1 MHAPPRLRGGL
12 AVRLAFLFGGLL
24 VCACAITSIYESKLG
39 LAPWDV
45 LHQGIARHT
54 PLTFG
59 EANIAVGVVVV
70 ALAWLLGAQIGLGTV
85 ANATLIGVFI
95 QLLTSVG
102 WIAHISRDG
111 MGARVV
117 ALLGGIGL
125 MAVGTALYMAPSLG
139 AGPRDS
145 LMLVVTKRTGVRI
158 GVVRAA
164 LELSVLVV
172 GFVLGGKVG
181 LGTLAFAVLIGPG
194 VEACFWLLQRTPV
207 TLPAPPRPAAS
218 TAVG

>member
-12 AVRLAFLFGGLL
+12 LVRLAFLFLGLA

-54 PLTFG
+54 PLSFG
-59 EANIAVGVVVV
+59 EANIAVGVAVV
-70 ALAWLLGAQIGLGTV
+70 ALAWLLGAQIGLGTI
-85 ANATLIGVFI
+85 ANATLIGLFI
-95 QLLTSVG
+95 QLLTSIG
-102 WIAHISRDG
+102 WVEHIARHG
-111 MGARVV
+111 MAERVA
-117 ALLGGIGL
+117 ALLLGIGL
-125 MAVGTALYMAPSLG
+125 MAAGTALYMAPSMG

-145 LMLVVTKRTGVRI
+145 LMLVLAKRSGVRI
-158 GVVRAA
+158 GIVRAA
-164 LELSVLVV
+164 LELSVLAI

-181 LGTLAFAVLIGPG
+181 LGTLAFALLIGPG
-194 VEACFWLLQRTPV
+194 VEGCFWLLERTPV
-207 TLPAPPRPAAS
+207 ALPAPRPVAG